1 MARMNSNGDA
11 ANLNKP
17 KIDEKKPNGRTF
29 NEQQPDGQKYN
40 GRKFD
45 EPNFNAQKFNGQK
58 CVDKNSS
65 RHESNGQK
73 STGHQPIEL
82 QPNGLLN
89 RQQTNGQPTTG
100 QQSNAQQANGQQTY
114 RQSSNRQ
121 NPNGQQSNVPSS
133 AAELELRSQNELKRN
148 ICICGI
154 PRTNDEDLDELVLNI
169 GKMVDVPICLNDIVV
184 VNRTK
189 GLYPAIIVEFKS
201 FELKER
207 VVKAANKMRL
217 LTAQLIDLPPHSDQT
232 HFFVNPHMTA
242 YYRRMWDIAYK
253 MRKFGKID
261 SVELSE
267 KGIIIHTK
275 GNVKHVILTETQ
287 LMDFEKTLYKTT

>member
-1 MARMNSNGDA
+1 MGRENITKYSLKTFDMARLNSNGGS
-11 ANLNKP
+11 ANSNKP
-17 KIDEKKPNGRTF
+17 KIDEKKPDGQTF
-29 NEQQPDGQKYN
+29 NEQKPDGQKYN

-45 EPNFNAQKFNGQK
+45 EPNFNA
-58 CVDKNSS
+58 
-65 RHESNGQK
+65 
-73 STGHQPIEL
+73 
-82 QPNGLLN
+82 
-89 RQQTNGQPTTG
+89 

-121 NPNGQQSNVPSS
+121 NPNGQQSDVPSS